1 MGHPDGVSRTRLQRL
16 ARYGHFYLPFKPRG
30 HWRESSCVYCG
41 NLSETV
47 DHIPPLAWIDA
58 LGPSYFKDL
67 GLLIV
72 KVPACRECNL
82 ALANRKLLT
91 ITERTA
97 YLKDYYSKKY
107 RRVSDVKL
115 WTKEQIDE
123 LRGRLKQAVEKF
135 AVYQLGTDRRIQI
148 LEENLVM
155 RSLPEEV

>member
-58 LGPSYFKDL
+58 LGP
-67 GLLIV
+67 
-72 KVPACRECNL
+72 
-82 ALANRKLLT
+82 
-91 ITERTA
+91 A